1 MSEIDKKTRADLF
14 RKRIEDKNTLTGA
27 GAIYV
32 GTGKKIEIPN
42 TQMTVGNA
50 EVTGAYYETVGVAPT
65 AVGQVPVSVSGTG
78 TAGVAGL
85 EFKSVND
92 AMKGENGSILLA
104 ANGMTVRSSNG
115 ITFLNEDAAN
125 TDISITNKT
134 RDISVNAAQNV
145 SIEGKTKTKISN
157 ISLDTNLKGPLTGNL
172 YTAPSGTPSLST
184 TGVTDTYSSDTSEK
198 NLVPI
203 LYNVGQRLSSAEE
216 RLNSLGFKK
225 TSILTR
231 GVDVV
236 VKGDSTA
243 VADFRQGF
251 VIKPSAGELSYTVKL
266 TDLYDTPLI
275 GKTLTRASFNP
286 ELDVFTYNKDTNYS
300 FTQCFFYDLH
310 QNGSLWELGNRFTDG
325 VEISKVQPS
334 SDFTSL
340 TFNFTK
346 IPSDAFYITFPV
358 EHKENSS
365 IERYFI
371 YNRKYYL
378 ADITKYGN
386 VWTLDFYNTARTYL
400 DSTNKP
406 DATEEHP
413 YEVVL
418 NNWPPMKT
426 FDGKIITGIYKTLGC
441 GNNGILYDCG
451 VHYKYQN
458 GETPKLLFIG
468 TGTVFTRIRGTNA
481 LITS

>member
-32 GTGKKIEIPN
+32 GTGIFKYITSDGTI
-42 TQMTVGNA
+42 
-50 EVTGAYYETVGVAPT
+50 TGSSAGDGTTGPFYETIGIAPT
-65 AVGQVPVSVSGTG
+65 TAGQIPVSVAGETVATTG
-78 TAGVAGL
+78 IITGL

-92 AMKGENGSILLA
+92 AMKNRSGNINLDAKGFNLTTTGTIDIESNTCSIRGPVFNVQGNKINLMVPDVAFINDATGTQLR
-104 ANGMTVRSSNG
+104 NVREV
-115 ITFLNEDAAN
+115 IF
-125 TDISITNKT
+125 
-134 RDISVNAAQNV
+134 
-145 SIEGKTKTKISN
+145 TKS
-157 ISLDTNLKGPLTGNL
+157 P
-172 YTAPSGTPSLST
+172 YTAPSGTPDPSGT
-184 TGVTDTYSSDTSEK
+184 PYAIGTDIYGLT
-198 NLVPI
+198 PI
-203 LYNVGQRLSSAEE
+203 ISNISARLDG
-216 RLNSLGFKK
+216 LGFKE

-243 VADFRQGF
+243 TADFRQGF
-251 VIKPSAGELSYTVKL
+251 VIEPSAGKLSYTVRL

-275 GKTLTRASFNP
+275 GTTLNHASFNP
-286 ELDVFTYNKDTNYS
+286 ELDVFIYKNTNYS
-300 FTQCFFYDLH
+300 FTQCSFYDLH
-310 QNGSLWELGNRFTDG
+310 QNGSFWELRSKLTDG

-334 SDFTSL
+334 SDFKSL
-340 TFNFTK
+340 TFNFAK

-358 EHKENSS
+358 EHEEHSGGHT
-365 IERYFI
+365 IEKYFT

-400 DSTNKP
+400 DSTTQP
-406 DATEEHP
+406 DATEENP

-441 GNNGILYDCG
+441 GNNGVLYDCG

-458 GETPKLLFIG
+458 GETPELLFTG